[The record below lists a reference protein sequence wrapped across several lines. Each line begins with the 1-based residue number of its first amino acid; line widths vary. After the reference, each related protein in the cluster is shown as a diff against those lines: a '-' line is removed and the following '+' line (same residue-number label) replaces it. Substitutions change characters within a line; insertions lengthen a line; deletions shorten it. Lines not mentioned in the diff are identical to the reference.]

1 MKICSNKDIK
11 LITAGLT
18 AAMLLG
24 GCSEAHNNG
33 RSRNGDDQKPT
44 AVSSVELKED
54 PSIKAAF
61 DLDEV
66 EGTDY
71 DKALMDAAYRSYC
84 FDLFSQTI
92 RDYGGEGNVMI
103 SPASIMIAL
112 DMIAAGAKEDSL
124 QQLTDLFAA
133 GQGPLSQQAY
143 AVDLMKKINDAE
155 EVDFSCANA
164 VWANAKRLGET
175 INMDYVEYIE
185 DKFCAEYTMTEFSS
199 KTPDEINAWIGEHT
213 NHMIEKAIDELDSDA
228 VMVLVNAI
236 SFEGEWAAPFT
247 EDQIWDGT
255 FTAADGSTKE
265 VPFLHDTLGV
275 YFETEKATGFI
286 RSYEGGQYSFIAILP
301 TDESV
306 SANEFA
312 MNFTPEDYEAFI
324 ASKSIGEYEVVTQ
337 IPEFESDFELLMN
350 DTIAGLGCDSIFS
363 SSTADFS
370 GIAGLPGDIF
380 VSRIIHKTHIEVDRA
395 GTRAAAVTAIE
406 MTEACE
412 YEPIDPEYRYVICD
426 RPFVY
431 AIVDAATLN
440 PVFIGTVNAV

>member
-24 GCSEAHNNG
+24 GCSEANNNG

-103 SPASIMIAL
+103 SPASIMMAL
-112 DMIAAGAKEDSL
+112 DMVAAGAKEDSL
-124 QQLTDLFAA
+124 RQLTDLFAV

-143 AVDLMKKINDAE
+143 AASLMDKINNSKD
-155 EVDFSCANA
+155 VDFSCANA
-164 VWANAKRLGET
+164 VWNNSLLLGDMVNTEYVDYIRET
-175 INMDYVEYIE
+175 
-185 DKFCAEYTMTEFSS
+185 FLAEYTVTDFND
-199 KTPDEINAWIGEHT
+199 KTCDEINGWIYDHT
-213 NHMIEKAIDELDSDA
+213 DKKIKNMIEDLDRDT

-236 SFEGEWAAPFT
+236 TF
-247 EDQIWDGT
+247 DGKWEEPYEKDNVKDGD
-255 FTAADGSTKE
+255 FTAANGKVQKAT
-265 VPFLHDTLGV
+265 FLNDTSYI
-275 YFETEKATGFI
+275 YFETDKATGFTKN
-286 RSYEGGQYSFIAILP
+286 YKGGEYAFLAILP
-301 TDESV
+301 KDASV

-312 MNFTPEDYEAFI
+312 KSFTSKDYEDFI
-324 ASKSIGEYEVVTQ
+324 SSRTAEYTVYSKM
-337 IPEFESDFELLMN
+337 PEFKSDFRFLMN
-350 DTIAGLGCDSIFS
+350 DTVKNLGAGDIFEPGK
-363 SSTADFS
+363 ADFS
-370 GIAGLPGDIF
+370 GIAGKPGDMY
-380 VSRIIHKTHIEVDRA
+380 VSVVLHQTHIEVDA
-395 GTRAAAVTAIE
+395 NGTRASAATVVM
-406 MTEACE
+406 MTKGASVDSVSNE
-412 YEPIDPEYRYVICD
+412 RYVNCD
-426 RPFVY
+426 RPYLY
-431 AIVDAATLN
+431 AIVDTKTMC
-440 PVFIGTVNAV
+440 PVFIGTVNEV

>member
-24 GCSEAHNNG
+24 GCSEANNNG

-92 RDYGGEGNVMI
+92 KDYGGEGNVMI

-213 NHMIEKAIDELDSDA
+213 NHMIEKAIDELDSNA

-236 SFEGEWAAPFT
+236 AFEGE
-247 EDQIWDGT
+247 
-255 FTAADGSTKE
+255 
-265 VPFLHDTLGV
+265 
-275 YFETEKATGFI
+275 
-286 RSYEGGQYSFIAILP
+286 
-301 TDESV
+301 
-306 SANEFA
+306 
-312 MNFTPEDYEAFI
+312 
-324 ASKSIGEYEVVTQ
+324 
-337 IPEFESDFELLMN
+337 
-350 DTIAGLGCDSIFS
+350 
-363 SSTADFS
+363 
-370 GIAGLPGDIF
+370 
-380 VSRIIHKTHIEVDRA
+380 
-395 GTRAAAVTAIE
+395 
-406 MTEACE
+406 
-412 YEPIDPEYRYVICD
+412 
-426 RPFVY
+426 
-431 AIVDAATLN
+431 
-440 PVFIGTVNAV
+440 